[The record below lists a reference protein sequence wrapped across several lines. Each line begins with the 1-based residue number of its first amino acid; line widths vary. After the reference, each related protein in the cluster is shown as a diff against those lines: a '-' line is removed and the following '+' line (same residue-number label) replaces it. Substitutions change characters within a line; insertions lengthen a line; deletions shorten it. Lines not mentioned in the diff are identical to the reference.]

1 MEERKVIFDTLQI
14 QEIIPHR
21 YPFLLVDKIIEFVDN
36 ESIVGIKSVTINESF
51 FQGHFPK
58 KPIMPGVL
66 ILEAMAQTGAI
77 MALKSSQGINEPG
90 KYLFL
95 VGATDV
101 KWRKPV
107 LPGDTMRIEM
117 TFTKSRRPLWFMDGK
132 VIVDDK
138 VVASATINAAEA
150 S

>member
-1 MEERKVIFDTLQI
+1 M
-14 QEIIPHR
+14 
-21 YPFLLVDKIIEFVDN
+21 LVDKIIEFVDN